1 MYDTLG
7 KAKAILSEHM
17 TSYVILAVSPD
28 SPNTLQVRTD
38 NRFAATGMLERAI
51 DIFRENVVD
60 EGWEIVWDTNDED
73 NEETDL

>member
-17 TSYVILAVSPD
+17 TSYVILAVSLD

>member
-1 MYDTLG
+1 
-7 KAKAILSEHM
+7 
-17 TSYVILAVSPD
+17 
-28 SPNTLQVRTD
+28 
-38 NRFAATGMLERAI
+38 MLERAI